1 MSFWEMVVIGLVA
14 LIVLGPEKLPS
25 AIRSTAR
32 FVNGIRQFGQQMKAE
47 LSDELRAHELHQ
59 SLKSAEEKGML
70 GLTPDEIR
78 ALAELRQAAADV
90 NNPYAAL
97 TALVAPEADTPTR
110 PDDELAPA
118 HAYASAPVTNAATN
132 PSATPATNNVQ
143 AQPSHAPAAITATT
157 PWAASANVTLA
168 PQHSAVN
175 AIATAP
181 ANHDV
186 DQPPL
191 SLTHVNPDAKLTK

>member
-1 MSFWEMVVIGLVA
+1 MVVIGLVA

-97 TALVAPEADTPTR
+97 TALVAPDAETTAS
-110 PDDELAPA
+110 PDDDNATFGQ
-118 HAYASAPVTNAATN
+118 TNTAAT
-132 PSATPATNNVQ
+132 PPAPIANKVQ
-143 AQPSHAPAAITATT
+143 VQPSHTPTAITATT
-157 PWAASANVTLA
+157 PWAASAITTQASHLSV
-168 PQHSAVN
+168 VD
-175 AIATAP
+175 AIP
-181 ANHDV
+181 AAASPAQHDV
-186 DQPPL
+186 YQPPL
-191 SLTHVNPDAKLTK
+191 SLTQVNSDAKLTK

>member
-1 MSFWEMVVIGLVA
+1 MVVIGLVA

-97 TALVAPEADTPTR
+97 TALVAPDAETTASQ
-110 PDDELAPA
+110 DDDNTTFAQT
-118 HAYASAPVTNAATN
+118 STAATPPA
-132 PSATPATNNVQ
+132 PSTNKIQ

-157 PWAASANVTLA
+157 PWAAASSAQVSHQAVIEAIPAAA
-168 PQHSAVN
+168 PP
-175 AIATAP
+175 AP
-181 ANHDV
+181 AAASSVQHDV
-186 DQPPL
+186 YQPPL
-191 SLTHVNPDAKLTK
+191 SLTQVNSDAKLTK